1 VQPVRVCASALPS
14 ERRGPPPRIAR
25 EARLQLIALACELL
39 ESDGRVT
46 PKLDENGR
54 APCGTSSD
62 GSAAPKCSVL
72 QGGDVVRP
80 ESSNGYTGRILRL
93 DNAQSDFRVRRLPC
107 VRRIR
112 AATTPNNPE
121 SYRQPMVTRPSF
133 LQLVCQKPSQRSY
146 MSNILL
152 GIRRRLRQLADT
164 HRLVDDVMGN
174 NTMNVRSLTGRHA
187 SNKWFGNAA
196 VATIRNI
203 FRLTISRCH
212 CLKRSRS

>member
-1 VQPVRVCASALPS
+1 M
-14 ERRGPPPRIAR
+14 
-25 EARLQLIALACELL
+25 
-39 ESDGRVT
+39 
-46 PKLDENGR
+46 
-54 APCGTSSD
+54 D
-62 GSAAPKCSVL
+62 GS
-72 QGGDVVRP
+72 RP
-80 ESSNGYTGRILRL
+80 NSTRTGARH
-93 DNAQSDFRVRRLPC
+93 AGRRLTAQPHPSAAC
-107 VRRIR
+107 CR
-112 AATTPNNPE
+112 AATWSAPNPAMATQAGSFASITHSQIFEFDVCHVFDVSVRQQPNNPE